1 MGLIDSLNL
10 TKFTKCLQDILTLI
24 YKIEA
29 IQFSMKQMDG
39 FIILDSNLE
48 NILKKKKENV

>member
-1 MGLIDSLNL
+1 M
-10 TKFTKCLQDILTLI
+10 FTRYTNTY

-39 FIILDSNLE
+39 FIILARNLE
-48 NILKKKKENV
+48 NILKKKENV